1 LIAAISANR
10 FNYPD
15 TTYLSY
21 QFAATYKLNKK
32 HLFRAVLS
40 RAQRSSTVFDTY
52 VDQTVTYFPSG
63 YKKFTKMAL
72 QGNRELRLMTA
83 GMIEIGYRG
92 HFSKKLNIDVELF
105 SIQGEHYNTLIYGV
119 PYFGLNG
126 TDTVI
131 TIPIQST
138 VLPLHLHQ
146 AGVTI
151 SATWTISKLQ
161 VKPFITI
168 QETKALDYYR
178 SNMLPAAGRPAN
190 IYSGIGTKQALESTP
205 TVFGGATVNYAPANR
220 LNLNL
225 GAYYYGKQTYYH
237 LSNILLNDGVRGI
250 DHIPAKLLLNANISY
265 EAAAGIKL
273 FCTGKNLL
281 NDTSREFFKTDRVPF
296 TLLGGIHFEL

>member
-1 LIAAISANR
+1 MFNARGQITTFSPALRTEYSLLKNKLRLIAAIRANR

-32 HLFRAVLS
+32 HLCRAVLS

-52 VDQTVTYFPSG
+52 LDQTVAYYPSG
-63 YKKFTKMAL
+63 YRTFTKLAL
-72 QGNRELRLMTA
+72 QGNRDPRLMTA

-92 HFSKKLNIDVELF
+92 HFSKKLNTDVELF
-105 SIQGEHYNTLIYGV
+105 STQGEHYNTLIYGV

-126 TDTVI
+126 TDTVM

-168 QETKALDYYR
+168 QETKALDY
-178 SNMLPAAGRPAN
+178 
-190 IYSGIGTKQALESTP
+190 
-205 TVFGGATVNYAPANR
+205 
-220 LNLNL
+220 
-225 GAYYYGKQTYYH
+225 
-237 LSNILLNDGVRGI
+237 
-250 DHIPAKLLLNANISY
+250 
-265 EAAAGIKL
+265 
-273 FCTGKNLL
+273 
-281 NDTSREFFKTDRVPF
+281 
-296 TLLGGIHFEL
+296 

>member
-1 LIAAISANR
+1 
-10 FNYPD
+10 
-15 TTYLSY
+15 
-21 QFAATYKLNKK
+21 
-32 HLFRAVLS
+32 
-40 RAQRSSTVFDTY
+40 
-52 VDQTVTYFPSG
+52 
-63 YKKFTKMAL
+63 MAL
-72 QGNRELRLMTA
+72 QGNRDLRLMTA

-92 HFSKKLNIDVELF
+92 HFSKKLNIDIELF
-105 SIQGEHYNTLIYGV
+105 SIQGEHYNTLIYGI

-126 TDTVI
+126 TDTVM

-146 AGVTI
+146 AGLTI
-151 SATWTISKLQ
+151 SATWTLNKLQ

-178 SNMLPAAGRPAN
+178 SNMLPAAGRPSH
-190 IYSGIGTKQALESTP
+190 IYSGIGTKQVLESTP
-205 TVFGGATVNYAPANR
+205 AVFGGASVNYTPAHK

-237 LSNILLNDGVRGI
+237 LSNILLNDGIRGI
-250 DHIPAKLLLNANISY
+250 DHIPAKLLLNANINY

-281 NDTSREFFKTDRVPF
+281 NDTSREFFKTDQVPF
-296 TLLGGIHFEL
+296 TLMGGIHFEL